1 MKLGTLLSAFAC
13 MTLSMGFATPAKAED
28 PIKIGVYM
36 PLTGQNAFAG
46 QLELEGIQLAHK
58 ITPTVLG
65 RPVELVVV
73 DNKSDKVEAANA
85 VKRLTEHEKVLA
97 IIGTYGSSLAMAGGE
112 VAERAKVPV
121 LATSST
127 NPLVTQGKKYY
138 FRACFIDPYQG
149 AAAATYAYKNLGYK
163 KAAVL
168 TDVANDY
175 AVGLSNFFKKTFKKI
190 GGELVADMKYSSG
203 DQDFTAQLTE
213 LISKKPDIVF
223 MPAYFAEGA
232 IIMKQAREL
241 GATFVLMGADAMD
254 NPDTLKIGG
263 KAVEGFLHTTFPYD
277 VNMEN
282 MSAEAKTFTDAWK
295 KNFPNK
301 DPNVNATLGYT
312 CYDMTTADYRGI
324 LFNFNNPYW
333 TENRDI
339 IPAVCYAIDRQA
351 IVDSVLLGQGMA
363 AYSPL
368 QRNVYND
375 ETVNHYDY
383 DPAKAKEILESVGC
397 TMGESGYYERNG
409 EEIGFVISVMSG
421 EQDRIDIAQAAAQ
434 QLREVGIHCTVDIP
448 AQMDWSGQMACLI
461 GWGSP
466 FDADDH
472 TYKVFGTDKGANYS
486 GYSNALVDEYL
497 TLARQSSDDA
507 VRKEYYGKFLHALA
521 DDPAYAFICYIDANY
536 VAKSTVHGINMDTVL
551 GHHGV
556 GIFWNIQD
564 WTIGE

>member
-1 MKLGTLLSAFAC
+1 MKLGTLLGAFAC
-13 MTLSMGFATPAKAED
+13 MALSMGLATPAKAED

-58 ITPTVLG
+58 IAPTVLG
-65 RPVELVVV
+65 RPVELVIV

-85 VKRLTEHEKVLA
+85 VKRLAERDNVTA
-97 IIGTYGSSLAMAGGE
+97 IIGTYASSLSLAGGE

-175 AVGLSNFFKKTFKKI
+175 AVGLSNFFKKSYKKL

-241 GATFVLMGADAMD
+241 GATFVLMGGDAMD
-254 NPDTLKIGG
+254 NPDTVKIAG
-263 KAVEGFLHTTFPYD
+263 KAAEGFMQTAFPYD
-277 VNMEN
+277 MTMKDMNDQ
-282 MSAEAKTFTDAWK
+282 AKAFTEAWK

-312 CYDMTTADYRGI
+312 CYDMIIDALKRAGKADREAVTKALAETKGLATPVGIMTLNANHDAEIPVGI
-324 LFNFNNPYW
+324 LKY
-333 TENRDI
+333 ENGKRI
-339 IPAVCYAIDRQA
+339 YLGE
-351 IVDSVLLGQGMA
+351 IV
-363 AYSPL
+363 P
-368 QRNVYND
+368 
-375 ETVNHYDY
+375 E
-383 DPAKAKEILESVGC
+383 
-397 TMGESGYYERNG
+397 
-409 EEIGFVISVMSG
+409 
-421 EQDRIDIAQAAAQ
+421 
-434 QLREVGIHCTVDIP
+434 
-448 AQMDWSGQMACLI
+448 
-461 GWGSP
+461 
-466 FDADDH
+466 
-472 TYKVFGTDKGANYS
+472 
-486 GYSNALVDEYL
+486 
-497 TLARQSSDDA
+497 
-507 VRKEYYGKFLHALA
+507 
-521 DDPAYAFICYIDANY
+521 
-536 VAKSTVHGINMDTVL
+536 
-551 GHHGV
+551 
-556 GIFWNIQD
+556 
-564 WTIGE
+564 

>member
-1 MKLGTLLSAFAC
+1 MKVGKILSAIALAA
-13 MTLSMGFATPAKAED
+13 MSMGLALPAQADD
-28 PIKIGVYM
+28 PIRIGVYM

-85 VKRLTEHEKVLA
+85 VKRLAERDNVTA
-97 IIGTYGSSLAMAGGE
+97 IIGTYASSLSLAGGE

-149 AAAATYAYKNLGYK
+149 AAAATYVYKTLGFK

-168 TDVANDY
+168 TDVVSDY
-175 AVGLSNFFKKTFKKI
+175 AVGLSNFFKKSYKKL
-190 GGELVADMKYSSG
+190 GGEIVADLKYSSG
-203 DQDFTAQLTE
+203 DQDFTAQMTE
-213 LISKKPDIVF
+213 LISKQPDLVF

-277 VNMEN
+277 VNMEQ

-295 KNFPNK
+295 ANFPDK

-312 CYDMTTADYRGI
+312 CYNVLIDALNRAGKADR
-324 LFNFNNPYW
+324 
-333 TENRDI
+333 E
-339 IPAVCYAIDRQA
+339 AVTQ
-351 IVDSVLLGQGMA
+351 
-363 AYSPL
+363 
-368 QRNVYND
+368 
-375 ETVNHYDY
+375 
-383 DPAKAKEILESVGC
+383 
-397 TMGESGYYERNG
+397 
-409 EEIGFVISVMSG
+409 
-421 EQDRIDIAQAAAQ
+421 
-434 QLREVGIHCTVDIP
+434 
-448 AQMDWSGQMACLI
+448 
-461 GWGSP
+461 
-466 FDADDH
+466 
-472 TYKVFGTDKGANYS
+472 
-486 GYSNALVDEYL
+486 
-497 TLARQSSDDA
+497 
-507 VRKEYYGKFLHALA
+507 ALA
-521 DDPAYAFICYIDANY
+521 DTKGLP
-536 VAKSTVHGINMDTVL
+536 TP
-551 GHHGV
+551 V
-556 GIFWNIQD
+556 GIL
-564 WTIGE
+564 TINATHDAEIPVGILKYVDGKRVYLGEIVPE

>member
-13 MTLSMGFATPAKAED
+13 MALSMGFATPAKAED

-65 RPVELVVV
+65 RPVELVIV

-85 VKRLTEHEKVLA
+85 VKRLAERDNVTA
-97 IIGTYGSSLAMAGGE
+97 IIGTYASSLSLAGGE

-121 LATSST
+121 IGTSCT

-175 AVGLSNFFKKTFKKI
+175 AVGLSNFFKKSYKKL

-254 NPDTLKIGG
+254 NPDTVKIAG
-263 KAVEGFLHTTFPYD
+263 KAAEGFMQTAFPYD
-277 VNMEN
+277 MTMKDMNDQ
-282 MSAEAKTFTDAWK
+282 AKAFTEAWK

-301 DPNVNATLGYT
+301 APNVNATLGYT
-312 CYDMTTADYRGI
+312 CYDMIIDALKRAGKADREAVTKALAETKGLATPVGIMTLNANHDAEIPVGI
-324 LFNFNNPYW
+324 LKY
-333 TENRDI
+333 ENGKRI
-339 IPAVCYAIDRQA
+339 YLGE
-351 IVDSVLLGQGMA
+351 IV
-363 AYSPL
+363 P
-368 QRNVYND
+368 
-375 ETVNHYDY
+375 E
-383 DPAKAKEILESVGC
+383 
-397 TMGESGYYERNG
+397 
-409 EEIGFVISVMSG
+409 
-421 EQDRIDIAQAAAQ
+421 
-434 QLREVGIHCTVDIP
+434 
-448 AQMDWSGQMACLI
+448 
-461 GWGSP
+461 
-466 FDADDH
+466 
-472 TYKVFGTDKGANYS
+472 
-486 GYSNALVDEYL
+486 
-497 TLARQSSDDA
+497 
-507 VRKEYYGKFLHALA
+507 
-521 DDPAYAFICYIDANY
+521 
-536 VAKSTVHGINMDTVL
+536 
-551 GHHGV
+551 
-556 GIFWNIQD
+556 
-564 WTIGE
+564 